1 MAKNLLKAGH
11 KLIVFDVV
19 RATVDDVVASG
30 AARGESSSHVASKSE
45 IVITMLPDGPD
56 VEAAMLGSAGVL
68 EGARKGCIVVDDAS
82 GEEFFQP
89 AATVVLAS
97 FTLRNTRLLALSKI
111 GTQYDPVTR
120 KGTLGRNLNPPGGSE
135 YARLFR

>member
-1 MAKNLLKAGH
+1 MSWQAR
-11 KLIVFDVV
+11 
-19 RATVDDVVASG
+19 RAWRISTSG
-30 AARGESSSHVASKSE
+30 PSGN
-45 IVITMLPDGPD
+45 IVITIS
-56 VEAAMLGSAGVL
+56 EAAMLGSAGVL

-97 FTLRNTRLLALSKI
+97 FTLSNTRLLALSKI
-111 GTQYDPVTR
+111 GTQYDPITR